1 MTNVNMITKK
11 RIIELSGIKAD
22 VIYHKAFGVA
32 TNTFVVRLPDKRE
45 LLSTRQGIK
54 RASIVMNYYVPPE
67 LWDSLHDNSIRHQA
81 YYGEMFEVVFTE
93 YGVDPEEAT
102 FLSTGVSMENL
113 CWAKETYEELWAIT
127 FTTAGAK
134 NNAMRIGRDK
144 ASGIERNGQFERIG
158 TINNIIVSN
167 ASFDQAAMA
176 SILINATEAK
186 NVALQE
192 LDIRSSSNKNWLAT
206 GTGTDQVIVI
216 PGDGEQ
222 CTYTQGH
229 TKIGEMIAK
238 TVIDSTVEA
247 IKKSIE
253 NHHG

>member
-1 MTNVNMITKK
+1 MTNDNMITKK

-22 VIYHKAFGVA
+22 VIYHKAFGVD
-32 TNTFVVRLPDKRE
+32 TNTFVIRLPDRRE

-81 YYGEMFEVVFTE
+81 YYEEMFEVVFTE
-93 YGVDPEEAT
+93 YGVNPEEMV
-102 FLSTGVSMENL
+102 FISTGVSMENL

-158 TINNIIVSN
+158 TINNIIVS
-167 ASFDQAAMA
+167 F
-176 SILINATEAK
+176 IN
-186 NVALQE
+186 
-192 LDIRSSSNKNWLAT
+192 DR
-206 GTGTDQVIVI
+206 
-216 PGDGEQ
+216 
-222 CTYTQGH
+222 CTH
-229 TKIGEMIAK
+229 INRLFI
-238 TVIDSTVEA
+238 
-247 IKKSIE
+247 
-253 NHHG
+253 